1 MRLLT
6 GALVLL
12 ACLAVACGDDSP
24 SPTATQTSQRAERE
38 ATVGQQQT
46 QAQPQPEIQT
56 DPLPTDAVGEH
67 KGLRSQR
74 NLLGEPDAP
83 VRITY
88 YGDFT

>member
-12 ACLAVACGDDSP
+12 ACLAVACGDDSTP
-24 SPTATQTSQRAERE
+24 PTATQTSQRAERE

-56 DPLPTDAVGEH
+56 DSLPADAVGEH